1 MLQLHCCSLQ
11 RTAPI
16 TYNHRNH
23 HATGEAQLQL
33 RTPPLPFHPS
43 RPSSVLSSLYTSA
56 NRMANHAYQLMLR
69 LSHTLNCAQRRTLA
83 ELDKIC
89 DRQRLS
95 GRRIPRRIL
104 PGGYKSY
111 PSVHA
116 KLCTCVMISAT
127 FVFQQ
132 SCNAGER
139 AASANRQLK
148 GIKILTGGD
157 TSDFRMLK
165 KRITCQP
172 ESSLLCMS
180 PSQKTKNLYQ

>member
-127 FVFQQ
+127 FVCQQ
-132 SCNAGER
+132 SLCKSPAQR
-139 AASANRQLK
+139 
-148 GIKILTGGD
+148 IKPLTSGD

-165 KRITCQP
+165 KKDLMPAREQ
-172 ESSLLCMS
+172 SLHLAIS
-180 PSQKTKNLYQ
+180 KDRNLYQ